1 MVEAYIK
8 KYSSH
13 LEDTFSSDEK
23 LLLGHQDKHILQLN
37 MYNSCYTVKELTLVQ
52 LKGFE
57 KENVEKKF

>member
-23 LLLGHQDKHILQLN
+23 TLAWTSRQTYIAMANMMTLLL
-37 MYNSCYTVKELTLVQ
+37 
-52 LKGFE
+52 
-57 KENVEKKF
+57 